1 MDFSLPTLTTSYAE
15 FVAAVK
21 ERDEDIAKMFDGIT
35 PTNLPNGAKR
45 WSSIGKK
52 FEKFDG
58 TSWSDLSSLYEIKVA
73 DSNKLNGQLST
84 YYATAD
90 HNHNLLYAALSHNHD
105 SSYAAATHN
114 HDNTYLGKEATAADS
129 SRVGGKLPST
139 SGFGDTA
146 AIRNSNG
153 DLVARYFIGDLSG
166 NATTATTA
174 GSCTGNAATATT
186 AANANKLNG
195 QSFHWNGQGGQP
207 TWVYGGSDGV
217 NLYVYN
223 PATWSVNYANS
234 ANYSNSAGGLNAGIG
249 AHVAT
254 IGAGSVG
261 SYAFLMIFNGDS
273 TLGIGDTLAGSNLR
287 PAGVPRNTV
296 GGTVIGYQG
305 NASNGAMSGT
315 WRCMGYLPVYSS
327 IPGASLWLR
336 IA

>member
-114 HDNTYLGKEATAADS
+114 HDNTYLGKAATAADS

-166 NATTATTA
+166 NATTA

-217 NLYVYN
+217 NFYVYN
-223 PATWSVNYANS
+223 PANWSVNYANS
-234 ANYSNSAGGLNAGIG
+234 ANYSNSAGGLSAGIG

-254 IGAGSVG
+254 LGTGEVG
-261 SYAFLMIFNGDS
+261 SYYLWNS
-273 TLGIGDTLAGSNLR
+273 GSS
-287 PAGVPRNTV
+287 AKTA
-296 GGTVIGYQG
+296 GGTYPGSSFG
-305 NASNGAMSGT
+305 LGGT
-315 WRCMGYLPVYSS
+315 WRCMCSS
-327 IPGASLWLR
+327 NSNTTGGASMTNLMLR